1 MTIEIRISG
10 PMADEDLA
18 SLYQWLRAEPDV
30 RRHALISLTSA
41 EPEQGELGVALDTIQ
56 MIVGDGFQL
65 AGLALA
71 YASWRASRTKA
82 RLDQVVSIERDG
94 VKVSISSTDPD
105 VVERIVHELS

>member
-10 PMADEDLA
+10 PMADEELA

-41 EPEQGELGVALDTIQ
+41 KPQEGELGAVLDTIQ
-56 MIVGDGFQL
+56 MVVGDGFQL
-65 AGLALA
+65 ASLALA
-71 YASWRASRTKA
+71 YASWQASRTKT
-82 RLDQVVSIERDG
+82 RPDQVVSVERDG
-94 VKVSISSTDPD
+94 VKVSISSADPD